1 MNRYINLSRQYAL
14 TRSPEVKEQMNAIVR
29 NYQNKHG
36 YPSLTVA
43 RNALQANI
51 MAARFPNGFP
61 GRMQNANSGGGCW
74 FMGILNGFLLSYRA
88 RKLLRIRLQQYKNT
102 NLANFQRAQKAV
114 GPVCPMP
121 GQVNK
126 GIFWAYIDERLKTGS
141 RALNRMMHMN
151 RLILN
156 LKLRR
161 PGNNFGGGSFLEVDN
176 VIRDLWPEF
185 GTPNSPIITLRYSPL
200 RGHEVPSVMRLKP
213 GYPEYNTNLKA
224 KGTGVYRVSHAMMDI
239 GRMGGGGGGHL
250 IIGYV
255 KEDGTQMLYDSNNVN
270 SIKCNW
276 RTDVECVRQYIIEA
290 YGKAAKGARITYN
303 VVFIRSDASNT
314 GAPNNNVPIVWPPVN
329 RLPVS
334 PPKASVKR
342 NNATTRSG
350 RVSKKPRT

>member
-61 GRMQNANSGGGCW
+61 GRMQTSNAEGGCW

-121 GQVNK
+121 GKVNK

-156 LKLRR
+156 LKLRE

-176 VIRDLWPEF
+176 VIKDLWPEF
-185 GTPNSPIITLRYSPL
+185 GTPNSPVLTLRYSPL
-200 RGHEVPSVMRLKP
+200 RGHDVPSVMRLKP
-213 GYPEYNTNLKA
+213 GYPEYNTNLKN
-224 KGTGVYRVSHAMMDI
+224 KGSGVYRVSHAMIDL
-239 GRMGGGGGGHL
+239 GRMGGNHL

-255 KEDGTQMLYDSNNVN
+255 KEDGTQMIYDSNNVN

-276 RTDVECVRQYIIEA
+276 RTDVECVRQYVIEA
-290 YGKAAKGARITYN
+290 YGKGAKGVRITYN
-303 VVFIRSDASNT
+303 VVFIRSDAANT
-314 GAPNNNVPIVWPPVN
+314 GVPNNNVPIMWPPVN

-334 PPKASVKR
+334 PPKPSVKR
-342 NNATTRSG
+342 NTITRTG

>member
-61 GRMQNANSGGGCW
+61 GRMQTSNAEGGCW

-121 GQVNK
+121 GKVNK
-126 GIFWAYIDERLKTGS
+126 GLFWAYIDERLKTGS
-141 RALNRMMHMN
+141 RVLNRMVHMN

-156 LKLRR
+156 LKLRK
-161 PGNNFGGGSFLEVDN
+161 PGNNFSGGSFLEVDN
-176 VIRDLWPEF
+176 VIKDLWPEF
-185 GTPNSPIITLRYSPL
+185 GTPNSPVITLRYSPQ
-200 RGHEVPSVMRLKP
+200 RGHEVPSVLRLKP
-213 GYPEYNTNLKA
+213 GYPEYNTNLKN
-224 KGTGVYRVSHAMMDI
+224 KGTGVYRVSHAMMDLR
-239 GRMGGGGGGHL
+239 RMGGGHL

-290 YGKAAKGARITYN
+290 YGKAAKGVGITYN
-303 VVFIRSDASNT
+303 VVFIRSDAANT

-334 PPKASVKR
+334 PPKPSVKR
-342 NNATTRSG
+342 NTITRTG

>member
-61 GRMQNANSGGGCW
+61 GRMQTSNAEGGCW

-102 NLANFQRAQKAV
+102 NLANFQRAQQAV

-121 GQVNK
+121 GKVNK
-126 GIFWAYIDERLKTGS
+126 GLFWAYIDERLKTGS
-141 RALNRMMHMN
+141 RVLNRMVHMN

-156 LKLRR
+156 LKLRK
-161 PGNNFGGGSFLEVDN
+161 PGNNFSGGSFLEVDN
-176 VIRDLWPEF
+176 VIKDLWPEF
-185 GTPNSPIITLRYSPL
+185 GTPNSPVITLRYSPQ
-200 RGHEVPSVMRLKP
+200 RGHEVPSVLRLKP
-213 GYPEYNTNLKA
+213 GYPEYNTNLKN
-224 KGTGVYRVSHAMMDI
+224 KGTGVYRVSHVMMDLR
-239 GRMGGGGGGHL
+239 RMGGGHL

-290 YGKAAKGARITYN
+290 YGKAAKGVGITYN
-303 VVFIRSDASNT
+303 VVFIRSDAANT
-314 GAPNNNVPIVWPPVN
+314 GAPNNNVPIMWPPVN

-342 NNATTRSG
+342 NTITRTG

>member
-1 MNRYINLSRQYAL
+1 MNRYMTLARQHAL
-14 TRSPEVKEQMNAIVR
+14 TRSPEVKEQMNAIVK
-29 NYQNKHG
+29 NYQVKHG
-36 YPSLTVA
+36 YPSLIAA

-61 GRMQNANSGGGCW
+61 GRMQTSNAEGGCW

-121 GQVNK
+121 GKVNK
-126 GIFWAYIDERLKTGS
+126 GLFWAYIDQRLLTGS
-141 RALNRMMHMN
+141 RVLNRMVHMN

-156 LKLRR
+156 LKLRE
-161 PGNNFGGGSFLEVDN
+161 PGNNFGGGSFIEVN
-176 VIRDLWPEF
+176 YVIKDLWPEF
-185 GTPNSPIITLRYSPL
+185 GTPNSPVITLLYSPEK
-200 RGHEVPSVMRLKP
+200 GHEVPSVIRLKP
-213 GYPEYNTNLKA
+213 GYPEYNTNLKT
-224 KGTGVYRVSHAMMDI
+224 KGTGVYRVSHAMMDLR
-239 GRMGGGGGGHL
+239 RMGGGGGHL

-255 KEDGTQMLYDSNNVN
+255 KEDGTQMIYDSNNVN

-276 RTDVECVRQYIIEA
+276 RTDVEDVRKYVIEN
-290 YGKAAKGARITYN
+290 YGKAASKVQIKYN
-303 VVFIRSDASNT
+303 VVFIRSDAANT
-314 GAPNNNVPIVWPPVN
+314 GVPNNNVPIVWPPVN
-329 RLPVS
+329 RPNIS

-342 NNATTRSG
+342 NNVPTRSG

>member
-14 TRSPEVKEQMNAIVR
+14 TRSPEVKEQMNAIIR

-36 YPSLTVA
+36 YPSLIVA

-121 GQVNK
+121 GKVNR
-126 GIFWAYIDERLKTGS
+126 GVFWAYIDERLKTGS

-156 LKLRR
+156 LKLRQ

-185 GTPNSPIITLRYSPL
+185 GTPNSPVLTLRYSPQ
-200 RGHEVPSVMRLKP
+200 RGHDVPSVLRLKP
-213 GYPEYNTNLKA
+213 GYPEYNTNLKT

-239 GRMGGGGGGHL
+239 GRMGGGGGHL

-303 VVFIRSDASNT
+303 VVFIRSDAANT
-314 GAPNNNVPIVWPPVN
+314 GAPNNNVPIAWPPVN

-342 NNATTRSG
+342 NNTTTRSG

>member
-61 GRMQNANSGGGCW
+61 GRMQTSNAEGGCW
-74 FMGILNGFLLSYRA
+74 FMSILNGFLLSYRA

-121 GQVNK
+121 GKVNK
-126 GIFWAYIDERLKTGS
+126 GLFWAYIDERLKTGS
-141 RALNRMMHMN
+141 RVLNRMVHMN

-156 LKLRR
+156 LKLRK
-161 PGNNFGGGSFLEVDN
+161 PGNNFAGGRFLEVDN
-176 VIRDLWPEF
+176 VIKDLWPEF
-185 GTPNSPIITLRYSPL
+185 GTPNSPVLTLRYSPQ
-200 RGHEVPSVMRLKP
+200 RGHEVPSVLRLKP
-213 GYPEYNTNLKA
+213 GYPEYNTNLKN
-224 KGTGVYRVSHAMMDI
+224 KGIGVYRVSHAMIDL
-239 GRMGGGGGGHL
+239 GRMGGQGGGHL

-255 KEDGTQMLYDSNNVN
+255 KEDGTQMIYDSNNVN

-290 YGKAAKGARITYN
+290 YGTRAKGVRITYN
-303 VVFIRSDASNT
+303 VVFIRSEAANT
-314 GAPNNNVPIVWPPVN
+314 GTPNNNVPIMWPPVN

-334 PPKASVKR
+334 QPKNSVKR
-342 NNATTRSG
+342 NTITRSG